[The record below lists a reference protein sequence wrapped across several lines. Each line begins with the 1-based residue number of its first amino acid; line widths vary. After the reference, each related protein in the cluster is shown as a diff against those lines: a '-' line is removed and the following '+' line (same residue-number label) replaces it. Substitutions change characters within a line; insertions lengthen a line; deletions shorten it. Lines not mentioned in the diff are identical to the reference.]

1 MQSGETLTITGPWFR
16 CSQSSCTW
24 NAISFFLGRSFN
36 YAAAIV
42 DEKGVLHAMDL
53 FATELRRNTA
63 MLGLTR
69 LTDVDAKYLYSVF
82 AYC

>member
-1 MQSGETLTITGPWFR
+1 M
-16 CSQSSCTW
+16 
-24 NAISFFLGRSFN
+24 
-36 YAAAIV
+36 